1 MPRSTAEQ
9 ASPRLVRAEPPVVL
23 PREWSGAA
31 ARVLEHDRG
40 PLRVLGGPGTGKTSL
55 LLDAV
60 VRRVRAGAAPG
71 SVLLL
76 VGSRRAAEELRGRL
90 TTLLTA
96 GGGDLAGDFGA
107 RTTRELLVRTVH
119 SYAFGV
125 LRLHAARHEDPPPRL
140 LASAEQDVV
149 VRELLAGEI
158 ENWNGSVPGSAWPE
172 RLDPALGLP
181 GFAAELRELLL
192 RAAERGLGPQELF
205 ELGERYGRAEWMAA
219 ARFFRTYEEVTL
231 LRGAAGRG
239 APQAT
244 APALDSAELVA
255 AALDALAADTGLRDQ
270 ERQRVRHL
278 LVDDAQDLDPQ
289 QMELVAT
296 LAAEAESTLLAG
308 DPDQAVLTFRG
319 ADPQGLNA
327 IDAPT
332 ELLTVDHRQSSGV
345 RRAGL
350 RLAEKLPGAG
360 RTRTRRAPGDA
371 GPGDAGPG
379 DGAPGDS
386 EPGEPGGGAPGDDGG
401 AVDGPGAD
409 GPDGPDD
416 AATSGTAGTGDGSA
430 PARMPGLS
438 DAAPEPAA
446 PNGSGTPIGSGTP
459 PAPAS
464 PGAGEAVQVRVFG
477 SPSAEAGWIADRL
490 RRAHLVDGVPWSE
503 MAVLSRSARRTLPAL
518 RRALAAAGVPIAAPP
533 DEVPLP
539 HQPAVAP
546 LLLVLRAAWRPSSID
561 ADLAGSLLTSPLG
574 GGDPMR
580 MRRLRRGL
588 LRLHAAAGNDVR
600 TFDDEDPGPG
610 EQDPAAASSD
620 PLLVELMREAVEGR
634 PDPLAMLSPAE
645 GAPMRDISRLLDSA
659 ARSIAAGDSVEET
672 LWRVWRRTGL
682 ARRWSEASARGGP
695 GGAAADR
702 DLDAV
707 LALFDAAARY
717 TDRLPGADV
726 GGFLEYLADQ
736 QLPGET
742 LAPQAPRGGAVELL
756 TAHGARGREWTV
768 VAVPGVQEGSWPDL
782 RLRGSLLG
790 HEQLVDLV
798 AGIAEPDAV
807 LSSVVSR
814 TAPLLAEERRLF
826 YVACTRARSTLL
838 VSAVQGEDEQ
848 PSRFLDE
855 LDPRPADAAE
865 ARPVHRPERSLV
877 MAELVGELRRA
888 VTAPDHGD
896 PARAARRRR
905 AATQLARLAADGVPG
920 AHPDDWYGL
929 AELSDH
935 APLRA
940 DGELVPI
947 SPSDVETIAG
957 CPLRWVLSRHGGDET
972 GALSA
977 VTGSLVHALVQ
988 ARAAGADPAELEEA
1002 LRSAWKRL
1010 DTGAPWFGRR
1020 ELSRVR
1026 EMLAAFDDWVRRSR
1040 AEGLDLVAVEQPVQ
1054 LDLDGDP
1061 PPEPPG
1067 VEGEPPPEIE
1077 PLVPDDAGGAG
1088 GGAARAARRVR
1099 LRGRVDRLERDD
1111 QGRPVVVDVKTG
1123 KTATSARAT
1132 AEHHQLAVYQLAA
1145 SLGAF
1150 DDLVGAGIEPGGAR
1164 LLFLADRKASG
1175 EAKEP
1180 RQTALRPEEMG
1191 HWRDVLMRCAE
1202 DSAGA
1207 VFVARAGPDCDRC
1220 PVRTSCPAVETGR
1233 TVVDG

>member
-1 MPRSTAEQ
+1 MSRTATEQ
-9 ASPRLVRAEPPVVL
+9 ASPRLVRADPRPA
-23 PREWSGAA
+23 PAREWTGAA
-31 ARVLEHDRG
+31 ARVLAHERG
-40 PLRVLGGPGTGKTSL
+40 ALRVLGGPGTGKTSL

-60 VRRVRAGAAPG
+60 VRRIRAGEPPG

-90 TTLLTA
+90 TSLLTA
-96 GGGDLAGDFGA
+96 GGELAGDFGV

-158 ENWNGSVPGSAWPE
+158 DGWNDTVPGSGWPE

-192 RAAERGLGPQELF
+192 RAAERGLGPRELA
-205 ELGERYGRAEWMAA
+205 ELGREHGREEWVAA

-239 APQAT
+239 APRAT

-255 AALDALAADTGLRDQ
+255 AALDTLAADPDLREQ
-270 ERQRVRHL
+270 ERRRVRHL

-289 QMELVAT
+289 QMELVAA
-296 LAAEAESTLLAG
+296 LAEHAGSTLLAG

-319 ADPQGLNA
+319 ADPQGLTVL
-327 IDAPT
+327 DAPT
-332 ELLTVDHRQSSGV
+332 EVLTVDRRQRPGV
-345 RRAGL
+345 RAAGL
-350 RLAEKLPGAG
+350 RVAEKLPGAG
-360 RTRTRRAPGDA
+360 VTRTRR
-371 GPGDAGPG
+371 GPEQD
-379 DGAPGDS
+379 DGAP
-386 EPGEPGGGAPGDDGG
+386 EA
-401 AVDGPGAD
+401 
-409 GPDGPDD
+409 PDGPD
-416 AATSGTAGTGDGSA
+416 AAGV
-430 PARMPGLS
+430 
-438 DAAPEPAA
+438 
-446 PNGSGTPIGSGTP
+446 
-459 PAPAS
+459 
-464 PGAGEAVQVRVFG
+464 GEALQVRVFG

-490 RRAHLVDGVPWSE
+490 RRAHLVDGVPWAD

-518 RRALAAAGVPIAAPP
+518 RRALAAAGVPLAAPP

-539 HQPAVAP
+539 RQPAVVP
-546 LLLVLRAAWRPSSID
+546 LLLVLRAAWRPSAID
-561 ADLAGSLLTSPLG
+561 ADLATALPTSPLG

-588 LRLHAAAGNDVR
+588 LRMHAAAGHDVR
-600 TFDDEDPGPG
+600 TFADDDRVEAG
-610 EQDPAAASSD
+610 EVDPAAASSD
-620 PLLVELMREAVEGR
+620 PLLVEMLRDAVAGR
-634 PDPLAMLSPAE
+634 PDPLPMLSPAE
-645 GAPMRDISRLLDSA
+645 AAPMRDVGRLLDTA
-659 ARSIAAGDSVEET
+659 ARSIGAGDQVEET
-672 LWRVWRRTGL
+672 LWKVWRRTGL
-682 ARRWSEASARGGP
+682 AKRWSEASARGGP

-726 GGFLEYLADQ
+726 GGFLEYLLDQ

-756 TAHGARGREWTV
+756 TTHGARGREWTV
-768 VAVPGVQEGSWPDL
+768 VAVPGVQEGLWPDV

-790 HEQLVDLV
+790 HERLVDLV
-798 AGIAEPDAV
+798 GGVAAPDDA
-807 LSSVVSR
+807 VSR

-826 YVACTRARSTLL
+826 YVACTRARTTLL

-877 MAELVGELRRA
+877 LAELVGELRRA
-888 VTAPDHGD
+888 VTEPDHGD
-896 PARAARRRR
+896 PGRAARRRR

-920 AHPDDWYGL
+920 AHPDDWYGV
-929 AELSDH
+929 AELSDG

-940 DGELVPI
+940 EGELVPI

-988 ARAAGADPAELEEA
+988 ARAAGADPAELEDA
-1002 LRSAWKRL
+1002 LRSAWRRL

-1020 ELSRVR
+1020 ELVRVR

-1040 AEGLDLVAVEQPVQ
+1040 AEGLELVAVEQPVQ
-1054 LDLDGDP
+1054 LDLDAGDDS
-1061 PPEPPG
+1061 EGDDPG
-1067 VEGEPPPEIE
+1067 APVGGTDFGGET
-1077 PLVPDDAGGAG
+1077 PDGPALLPVDTDGGPGRG

-1123 KTATSARAT
+1123 KTATSAKAT

-1150 DDLVGAGIEPGGAR
+1150 DELVGAGVEPGGAR
-1164 LLFLADRKASG
+1164 LLFLADRKANG

-1180 RQTALRPEEMG
+1180 QQAALRPEEMG
-1191 HWRDVLMRCAE
+1191 HWRDVLMTCAE

>member
-1 MPRSTAEQ
+1 MSRATAEQ
-9 ASPRLVRAEPPVVL
+9 LPPRLVRAAAGPVPV
-23 PREWSGAA
+23 REWSGAA
-31 ARVLEHDRG
+31 ARVLAHDRG

-60 VRRVRAGAAPG
+60 VRRVREGAAPG

-158 ENWNGSVPGSAWPE
+158 ENWNGSVPGSGWPE

-192 RAAERGLGPQELF
+192 RAAERGLGPDELAS
-205 ELGERYGRAEWMAA
+205 LGAAHDRAEWVAA
-219 ARFFRTYEEVTL
+219 ARFFRSYEQVTL

-255 AALDALAADTGLRDQ
+255 AALDVLAADPDLHDQ
-270 ERQRVRHL
+270 ERQRIRHL

-296 LAAEAESTLLAG
+296 LAAGAGSTLLAG

-319 ADPQGLNA
+319 ADPKGMEA
-327 IDAPT
+327 IDAPA
-332 ELLTVDHRQSSGV
+332 ELLTTDHRQLPEV
-345 RRAGL
+345 RSAGL
-350 RLAEKLPGAG
+350 RLAGKLPGAG
-360 RTRTRRAPGDA
+360 HTRTRH
-371 GPGDAGPG
+371 
-379 DGAPGDS
+379 
-386 EPGEPGGGAPGDDGG
+386 
-401 AVDGPGAD
+401 
-409 GPDGPDD
+409 GPDGTAPE
-416 AATSGTAGTGDGSA
+416 AAAGTAGAGS
-430 PARMPGLS
+430 
-438 DAAPEPAA
+438 
-446 PNGSGTPIGSGTP
+446 
-459 PAPAS
+459 
-464 PGAGEAVQVRVFG
+464 AVQVRVFG

-539 HQPAVAP
+539 RQAAVVP
-546 LLLVLRAAWRPSSID
+546 LLLVLRAAARPSSVD
-561 ADLAGSLLTSPLG
+561 ADLATALLTSPLG
-574 GGDPMR
+574 GGDPLR

-588 LRLHAAAGNDVR
+588 LRMHAAAGHDVR
-600 TFDDEDPGPG
+600 AEDQREPVEG
-610 EQDPAAASSD
+610 EIDPAVASSD
-620 PLLVELMREAVEGR
+620 PLLVAMLRDAVAGR
-634 PDPLAMLSPAE
+634 PDPLPMMSPAE
-645 GAPMRDISRLLDSA
+645 AAPMRDVGRLLDTA

-672 LWRVWRRTGL
+672 LWLVWRRTGL

-717 TDRLPGADV
+717 TDRLPGSGAA
-726 GGFLEYLADQ
+726 GFLDYLADQ

-742 LAPQAPRGGAVELL
+742 LAPQAPRGGSVELL

-768 VAVPGVQEGSWPDL
+768 VAVPGVQEGMWPDL

-790 HEQLVDLV
+790 NEQLVDLV
-798 AGIAEPDAV
+798 AGIAEPGGT
-807 LSSVVSR
+807 VSR
-814 TAPLLAEERRLF
+814 SAPLLAEERRLF

-877 MAELVGELRRA
+877 TAELVGELRRA
-888 VTAPDHGD
+888 VTSPDRGD
-896 PARAARRRR
+896 PERAARRRR

-920 AHPDDWYGL
+920 AHPDEWYGT

-957 CPLRWVLSRHGGDET
+957 CPLRWVLSRHGGDES

-988 ARAAGADPAELEEA
+988 ARAAGAAPAELEKA
-1002 LRSAWKRL
+1002 LQSAWRRL

-1020 ELSRVR
+1020 ELTRVR
-1026 EMLAAFDDWVRRSR
+1026 EMLTAFDDWVRRSR
-1040 AEGLDLVAVEQPVQ
+1040 AEGLELVAVEQPVQ
-1054 LDLDGDP
+1054 LDLEGDL
-1061 PPEPPG
+1061 PPEDPAQPAPD
-1067 VEGEPPPEIE
+1067 EPE
-1077 PLVPDDAGGAG
+1077 PLVDPTGEPGRG

-1123 KTATSARAT
+1123 KTAASARST

-1150 DDLVGAGIEPGGAR
+1150 SELVGSGPGPGGGR

-1175 EAKEP
+1175 DAKEP
-1180 RQTALRPEEMG
+1180 RQDPLRPEEMG
-1191 HWRDVLMRCAE
+1191 HWRDVLMTCAS

>member
-1 MPRSTAEQ
+1 MTRAAPEQ
-9 ASPRLVRAEPPVVL
+9 ASPRLVRADPRPAPV
-23 PREWSGAA
+23 REWSGAA
-31 ARVLEHDRG
+31 ARVLAHDRG

-60 VRRVRAGAAPG
+60 VRRIREGEPPG

-90 TTLLTA
+90 TALLTA

-125 LRLHAARHEDPPPRL
+125 LRLHAARFEDPPPRL

-158 ENWNGSVPGSAWPE
+158 DGWGGTVAGSGWPE

-192 RAAERGLGPQELF
+192 RAAERGLGPQELA
-205 ELGERYGRAEWMAA
+205 ELGRAHGRAEWVAA

-255 AALDALAADTGLRDQ
+255 AALDTLAADPDLREQ
-270 ERQRVRHL
+270 ERRRVRHL

-289 QMELVAT
+289 QMELVAA
-296 LAAEAESTLLAG
+296 LAAHAGSTLLAG

-319 ADPQGLNA
+319 ADPQGLTA
-327 IDAPT
+327 VDSPT
-332 ELLTVDHRQSSGV
+332 EVLTVDHRQAPGV
-345 RRAGL
+345 RAAGL
-350 RLAEKLPGAG
+350 RVAEKLPGAG
-360 RTRTRRAPGDA
+360 VTRTRRAPDGAAGAGGAA
-371 GPGDAGPG
+371 GPGGVA
-379 DGAPGDS
+379 
-386 EPGEPGGGAPGDDGG
+386 
-401 AVDGPGAD
+401 
-409 GPDGPDD
+409 
-416 AATSGTAGTGDGSA
+416 
-430 PARMPGLS
+430 
-438 DAAPEPAA
+438 
-446 PNGSGTPIGSGTP
+446 
-459 PAPAS
+459 
-464 PGAGEAVQVRVFG
+464 GAGEAVQVRVFG

-490 RRAHLVDGVPWSE
+490 RRAHLVDGVPWSD

-518 RRALAAAGVPIAAPP
+518 RRALAAAGVPLAAPP

-539 HQPAVAP
+539 RQPAVVP
-546 LLLVLRAAWRPSSID
+546 LLLALRAAWRPSTID
-561 ADLAGSLLTSPLG
+561 ADLATALLTSPLG

-588 LRLHAAAGNDVR
+588 LRMHAAAGHDVR
-600 TFDDEDPGPG
+600 THADDERVEDGG
-610 EQDPAAASSD
+610 VDPAAASSD
-620 PLLVELMREAVEGR
+620 PLLVEMLRDAVAGR
-634 PDPLAMLSPAE
+634 PDPLPMLSPAE
-645 GAPMRDISRLLDSA
+645 AAPMRDVGRLLDTA
-659 ARSIAAGDSVEET
+659 ARSIGAGDPVEDT
-672 LWRVWRRTGL
+672 LWKVWRRTGL
-682 ARRWSEASARGGP
+682 SKRWSDASARGGP

-707 LALFDAAARY
+707 LALFDAAARW

-726 GGFLEYLADQ
+726 GGFLEYLTDQ

-742 LAPQAPRGGAVELL
+742 LAPQAPRAGAVELL

-768 VAVPGVQEGSWPDL
+768 VAVPGVQEGLWPDV

-790 HEQLVDLV
+790 HERLVDLV
-798 AGIAEPDAV
+798 AGVAEPDEA
-807 LSSVVSR
+807 VSR

-826 YVACTRARSTLL
+826 YVACTRARTTLL

-896 PARAARRRR
+896 PARAARRLR
-905 AATQLARLAADGVPG
+905 AATQLSRLAADGVPG
-920 AHPDDWYGL
+920 AHPDDWYGVP
-929 AELSDH
+929 ELSDG

-1002 LRSAWKRL
+1002 LRSAWRRL
-1010 DTGAPWFGRR
+1010 DSGAPWFGRR
-1020 ELSRVR
+1020 ELVRVR

-1040 AEGLDLVAVEQPVQ
+1040 AEGLELVAVEHPVQ
-1054 LDLDGDP
+1054 LDLEGDLPDLP
-1061 PPEPPG
+1061 PGGIGSSEGDEPPG
-1067 VEGEPPPEIE
+1067 AALLPVDGTLGGEP
-1077 PLVPDDAGGAG
+1077 AGPGRG

-1111 QGRPVVVDVKTG
+1111 LGRPVVVDVKTG

-1150 DDLVGAGIEPGGAR
+1150 DQLVGGGIEPGGAR
-1164 LLFLADRKASG
+1164 LLFLADRKANG

-1180 RQTALRPEEMG
+1180 RQDALRPEEMG
-1191 HWRDVLMRCAE
+1191 HWRDVLMTCAE

-1207 VFVARAGPDCDRC
+1207 VFVARAGPDCERC